1 MDLKRAR
8 NVVRTQM
15 GERLAAKASDAF
27 CLAHSAS
34 AFAESAVP
42 PARSA
47 VLEFSPQTAVTQAVN
62 KAVEM
67 LRASSEWSSI
77 RSALDGIE
85 LGQVTRGGTRE
96 VMESGRSEPDVLPVS
111 ASRLLRFV
119 KVTSIRDNFFKIT
132 GNITDTIERGTRS
145 FGLAASAS
153 AESAAAKSRSV
164 VTEVCWLN
172 RTVRSWADARVLAEV
187 AADDS
192 IERIDVPR
200 RLQPELKVSGK
211 TVGAPAFREK
221 TSMTGKGIIVA
232 VIDSEVALN
241 HPALKGRVVHKAN
254 YTDELWGNP
263 DAHGTAVAGIIGSSD
278 ATFAG
283 MAPEATIY
291 NYKVLASNEALTG
304 DDFDA
309 AIAIQQA
316 LEDGAH
322 IANCSWGA
330 GPATDGKSREAKACN
345 AAWDLGLILVKSSGN
360 RGPGL
365 KTCTTPA
372 DADGVIVVGATGQ
385 DGAKVQGYSSRGTAA
400 GKKRP
405 HLIAPGGFEDTEGM
419 TSCLVG
425 GGFGDVGHGTSY
437 AAPHVSGLAAL
448 LVQQDP
454 ARTPDNVRDLLIS
467 ACKKLATG
475 NANVQGKGLVS
486 MLRLK

>member
-1 MDLKRAR
+1 MDLRRAR
-8 NVVRTQM
+8 NVVRSLM
-15 GERLAAKASDAF
+15 GKRVVDKATDAF
-27 CLAHSAS
+27 CLAHGLA

-42 PARSA
+42 QARSA
-47 VLEFSPQTAVTQAVN
+47 VLEFSPQLAVTKAVN
-62 KAVEM
+62 KAVEE
-67 LRASSEWSSI
+67 LRKSDAWASV
-77 RSALDGIE
+77 RSALDAID
-85 LGQVTRGGTRE
+85 LGRVTRGGTRE
-96 VMESGRSEPDVLPVS
+96 VMESGRSEPSVLPIS
-111 ASRLLRFV
+111 ASRLLRYV
-119 KVTSIRDNFFKIT
+119 KSASIRDNFYKIT
-132 GNITDTIERGTRS
+132 GNITDAIERGARS
-145 FGLAASAS
+145 LGMAAGA
-153 AESAAAKSRSV
+153 ARESTPSSSRSV

-200 RLQPELKVSGK
+200 RLQPELKASGK
-211 TVGAPAFREK
+211 TVGAAGFREA

-254 YTDELWGNP
+254 FTDELWGNP
-263 DAHGTAVAGIIGSSD
+263 DSHGTAVAGIIGSSD
-278 ATFAG
+278 PVFTG

-291 NYKVLASNEALTG
+291 NYKVLASNESLTG

-316 LEDGAH
+316 VEDGAH

-345 AAWDLGLILVKSSGN
+345 EAWDLGLILVKSAGN
-360 RGPGL
+360 RGPGA

-400 GKKRP
+400 GKSRP
-405 HLIAPGGFEDTEGM
+405 HLIAPGGFEVGAGL

-425 GGFGDVGHGTSY
+425 GGFGDVGFGTSY

-454 ARTPDNVRDLLIS
+454 ARTPDDVRDLLIS
-467 ACKKLATG
+467 ACKKLTTG
-475 NANVQGKGLVS
+475 TVNVQGKGLVS
-486 MLRLK
+486 LLRLL